1 MTALVLGAGGFLGL
15 NLVEEL
21 LAAGVAPRCGRR
33 GRGNVLVLRKLQVP
47 LVRAELDA
55 PLELE
60 QAMDGCATV
69 FHLAGHYPRLSIDPT
84 GALATGLGQLRNVLE
99 AAASAGVKRL
109 VYVSSAATAA
119 PAPSGSSDE
128 TDVYP
133 ARPGHGAYHDLKWE
147 MERVALAEDR
157 FEVVVAC
164 PGACLGPW
172 DLRVGTSA
180 LLVATARG
188 LDPPH
193 PDGWINLIDARDVAT
208 ALLRLSTLP
217 SPPRRVLLSG
227 GNHRL
232 HPLLREL
239 ALHYGVAPP
248 SPPLAADR
256 AIALADAEEARAAR
270 EGGRPAVA
278 REIVD
283 LIVRGVP
290 LDTRLAEDALGLRC
304 RPLAETLSATDAWAR
319 RMRLIPDGP
328 HLEAVPR

>member
-1 MTALVLGAGGFLGL
+1 MSALVLGGGGFLGL
-15 NLVEEL
+15 NLVEAL
-21 LAAGVAPRCGRR
+21 LASGAVPRCGRR
-33 GRGNVLVLRKLQVP
+33 ARGNVLSLRRLHVP
-47 LVRAELDA
+47 LVPAELDA

-60 QAMDGCATV
+60 RAMEDCATV
-69 FHLAGHYPRLSIDPT
+69 FHLAGHYPRLSLDPS

-99 AAASAGVKRL
+99 AAARAGVKRL

-119 PAPSGSSDE
+119 PAPAGPSDE
-128 TDVYP
+128 RHVY
-133 ARPGHGAYHDLKWE
+133 ATRPGHGTYHDLKWE
-147 MERVALAEDR
+147 MERLALAEDR

-193 PDGWINLIDARDVAT
+193 PDGWLNLIDARDVAT
-208 ALLRLSTLP
+208 ALIRLSTLP
-217 SPPRRVLLSG
+217 APPKRVLLSG

-232 HPLLREL
+232 HPLLCEL

-248 SPPLAADR
+248 SPPLAANQ
-256 AIALADAEEARAAR
+256 AIAFADAEEARAAR

-290 LDTRLAEDALGLRC
+290 LDTRLAAEALGLRC
-304 RPLAETLSATDAWAR
+304 RPLEQTLSATDAWAR
-319 RMRLIPDGP
+319 RMRIIPDNP
-328 HLEAVPR
+328 SAKAMPR